1 MSKRKSNWTDR
12 EKVVLLEEY
21 EKRTAILKAKFS
33 SSITSGCKNREWQ
46 EIRNIINVE
55 NSVKRYIKE
64 IHKNGTIYVLPQK
77 LRFLSIVRAKD
88 KQVIDNLYIKNINN
102 CRIGQNE
109 TIVFRHW
116 NS

>member
-1 MSKRKSNWTDR
+1 
-12 EKVVLLEEY
+12 LLEEY

-33 SSITSGCKNREWQ
+33 SSITSGCKNRAWQ
-46 EIRNIINVE
+46 EIRNIVNVE

-88 KQVIDNLYIKNINN
+88 KQVLHGYL
-102 CRIGQNE
+102 CQNFMGYG
-109 TIVFRHW
+109 IFVSHV
-116 NS
+116 NKAL